1 MNKQSSEVNMN
12 WTTPEGV
19 KFEVSSGQNK
29 LSVRFKK
36 LHPDAVTPTYAKD
49 GDAGLDLTSV
59 SKTYKDSF
67 IEYGTGIAV
76 EIPYGYVGL
85 VFPRSSITKTASGV
99 SLKNSVGIIDS
110 GYRGEIMLR
119 FEIPTEKS
127 VWDGES
133 EFVTWKDGE
142 TGPLSNR
149 ENNLLKTPSIGERIG
164 QLIIIPYPTIYLEE
178 VDELSSTDRGEGGFG
193 STGV

>member
-1 MNKQSSEVNMN
+1 MNGTN
-12 WTTPEGV
+12 WWSTPDGM
-19 KFEVSSGQNK
+19 KFEIKESINSLKVK
-29 LSVRFKK
+29 FKK
-36 LHPDAVTPTYAKD
+36 LHPDAVTPSYAKD

-67 IEYGTGIAV
+67 IEYGTGITV

-164 QLIIIPYPTIYLEE
+164 QLMIIPYPTIYLEE

>member
-1 MNKQSSEVNMN
+1 MNNQSSEVNMN

-49 GDAGLDLTSV
+49 GDAGLDLASI

-142 TGPLSNR
+142 TGPLSNS

-164 QLIIIPYPTIYLEE
+164 QLMIIPYPQIQLEE

-193 STGV
+193 STGI

>member
-1 MNKQSSEVNMN
+1 MN

-49 GDAGLDLTSV
+49 GDAGLDLTAT
-59 SKTYKDSF
+59 SKTNTDTY
-67 IEYGTGIAV
+67 IQYGTGIAV
-76 EIPYGYVGL
+76 EIPKGYVGL
-85 VFPRSSITKTASGV
+85 IFPRSSV
-99 SLKNSVGIIDS
+99 SKLENFYLKNSIGVIDS
-110 GYRGEIMLR
+110 GYRGELMLR
-119 FEIPTEKS
+119 FNKS
-127 VWDGES
+127 FSSYD
-133 EFVTWKDGE
+133 
-142 TGPLSNR
+142 
-149 ENNLLKTPSIGERIG
+149 IGEKIG
-164 QLIIIPYPTIYLEE
+164 QLMIIPYPTIYLEE

>member
-36 LHPDAVTPTYAKD
+36 LHPKAVTPTYAKD
-49 GDAGLDLTSV
+49 GDAGLDLTA
-59 SKTYKDSF
+59 TAMFMGTNYIQYD
-67 IEYGTGIAV
+67 TGIAV
-76 EIPYGYVGL
+76 EIPEGYVGL
-85 VFPRSSITKTASGV
+85 VFPRSSITKMAAGV

-110 GYRGEIMLR
+110 GYRGQIILR
-119 FEIPTEKS
+119 FDVPS
-127 VWDGES
+127 ES
-133 EFVTWKDGE
+133 HKCDAETFRYITKDGFQE
-142 TGPLSNR
+142 
-149 ENNLLKTPSIGERIG
+149 ELKIPQPGERIG
-164 QLIIIPYPTIYLEE
+164 QLIILPYPQIQLEE